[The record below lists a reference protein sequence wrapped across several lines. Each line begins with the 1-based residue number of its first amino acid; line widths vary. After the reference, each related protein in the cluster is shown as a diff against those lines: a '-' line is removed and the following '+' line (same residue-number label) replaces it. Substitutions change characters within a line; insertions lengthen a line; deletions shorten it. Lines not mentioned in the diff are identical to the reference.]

1 MDAFVGTQSAP
12 CIPSPDGVNPCA
24 NLSNDAFVINLAE
37 MASPSSTSAFSG
49 GEGGASVRGRTG
61 ASLCA
66 PPRAPGCDDA
76 AVSRGP
82 RYVRIKNLTRGTSVG
97 DRIRVA
103 SSAWDRSV
111 GLLRTPE
118 VRPGEGLWIE
128 RSPSIHMFFMRYAI
142 DAVFVSGEGRVTRSR
157 HTSSH
162 GGWCCGPEAPATAWS
177 SGGRRGGSGTQVG
190 DELRLVDIPA

>member
-1 MDAFVGTQSAP
+1 M
-12 CIPSPDGVNPCA
+12 
-24 NLSNDAFVINLAE
+24 
-37 MASPSSTSAFSG
+37 
-49 GEGGASVRGRTG
+49 
-61 ASLCA
+61 
-66 PPRAPGCDDA
+66 
-76 AVSRGP
+76 SRDP

-142 DAVFVSGEGRVTRSR
+142 DAVFVSGEGRVTKIAASLKPWRLVL
-157 HTSSH
+157 
-162 GGWCCGPEAPATAWS
+162 WA
-177 SGGRRGGSGTQVG
+177 RGARDCLELRAGAAAESGTQVG
-190 DELRLVDIPA
+190 DELQLVDIPA